1 MTDDTFDAGTFAINA
16 DLARASVDW
25 FVDSHGAQGDA
36 YRLLACYAAMPLV
49 LTPELLN
56 YLHNRFLA
64 HLGLPWVAEVDLL
77 LSDLLRPV
85 DAELYAMPP
94 ATRAYLL
101 DELRRR
107 AGEVEMQRVA
117 RVLIHYTRHLARTN
131 PYLDDEELRTQ
142 QWAAMVYL
150 DETRATAAREVAE
163 AFAAVTTQ
171 LAAQPVTAPLDV
183 QRAEFARLAH
193 ITRLLAPQLREHRAL
208 VEYAALVR
216 RLLAGAEHGV
226 SDFTAQVEGVTLR
239 VPEQLRPQPAPTTSG
254 SGVDVKIQISLAPDG
269 IYTVAIRAMG
279 EQSGFSRSFD
289 ATAAARL
296 ATCLRGDTAEAGAA
310 RDLRVLGE
318 TLYDFLI
325 AGGDDGLLYRALVRG
340 SGQGGTT
347 LRLQIDPPDLAAL
360 PWEAL
365 HDGRGFLALG
375 DDFSVIRTLP
385 RSQPARPLASG
396 APLRIVAAA
405 ADPTDASPTLDQALE
420 RERVMQALAPLQAVG
435 LAQITW
441 LENATVNALYT
452 ALQEDADIFYFS
464 GHGGFEP
471 ERGGG
476 LLLLAGE
483 AGGAQPVDAGDLTSL
498 LAKRADLRLAIL
510 NTDLS
515 AHGDATTPAL
525 AAALVQAGL
534 PAAIGMQGTISDTG
548 AIRFAQRL
556 FDALARGRTVGAA
569 VQAARRE
576 LAAAEPESFEWVL
589 PVLYTSAPDE
599 ALVAAETLR
608 DAMPAPRRAE
618 LAELERLIA
627 RSPRLEAIDLS
638 LVAVTLKASRATV
651 GNIMV
656 RRVDVVA
663 LPADTDVEIALAT
676 MLKSGHGHIPVYGD
690 SIDDVRGMLNA
701 ETLLETLRTQRT
713 SGPIGEILQAAF
725 FVPERMHI
733 VDTFQAMQERGSDAA
748 VVIDEYGGMAGLLA
762 LADILAQIVAFDWVE
777 IPAGPFL
784 MGSDKRKDDQAYDD
798 ELPQHTMT
806 LPAYR
811 MARMPV
817 MVAQFAAFVEATGY
831 MTQAEQQGSAYVWTG
846 QKWDDVKGANWRH
859 PRGPESDVRQKQEH
873 PVTCVTFADS
883 AAFCEWASKATG
895 TTVRLPSEAEWEKAA
910 RGTDGRIYPWGD
922 DKPTKELCNFGSS
935 VGTTTPV
942 GAYPKGASPF
952 GVLDMAGNVWERT
965 STKWVGNYANYRPD
979 DSPEGDATRTVRGGS
994 FFFNVRFVRCA
1005 CRNYLAYP
1013 RDNVGF
1019 RVVSPG
1025 F

>member
-1 MTDDTFDAGTFAINA
+1 MTDDTFDAGTFTINA

-25 FVDSHGAQGDA
+25 FTASHGAQSDA

-94 ATRAYLL
+94 AMRAYLL

-216 RLLAGAEHGV
+216 RLLAGAERGI

-239 VPEQLRPQPAPTTSG
+239 VPEQLRPQLAPTTSG

-441 LENATVNALYT
+441 LENATVKALYT

-515 AHGDATTPAL
+515 AHGDATAPAL
-525 AAALVQAGL
+525 AAALMQAGL

-589 PVLYTSAPDE
+589 PVLYTSAPE
-599 ALVAAETLR
+599 MALVAAEALR
-608 DAMPAPRRAE
+608 AKVPPPRRAE
-618 LAELERLIA
+618 LTELERLIA
-627 RSPRLEAIDLS
+627 RNPRIEAIDAN
-638 LVAVTLKASRATV
+638 LVSVALKPLRATASI
-651 GNIMV
+651 IMTP
-656 RRVDVVA
+656 RVDVVA
-663 LPADTDVEIALAT
+663 LPASADLDTAVAT
-676 MLKSGHGHIPVYGD
+676 ILDSSHHRIPVYGD
-690 SIDDVRGMLNA
+690 TLDDVRGILHA
-701 ETLLETLRTQRT
+701 EALLETLHAQRT
-713 SGPIGEILQAAF
+713 GRSIDDLLRAPL
-725 FVPERMHI
+725 FVPERQPI
-733 VDTFQAMQERGSDAA
+733 VDTFHAMQVRDADVA
-748 VVIDEYGGMAGLLA
+748 IVIDEYGGMAGLVT
-762 LADILAQIVAFDWVE
+762 LADIMAQIVAFDWVE
-777 IPAGPFL
+777 VPAGPFL
-784 MGSDKRKDDQAYDD
+784 MGSDKRKDDQAFDD

-811 MARMPV
+811 MARVPV
-817 MVAQFAAFVEATGY
+817 TNAQYRAFVQATSHQPPRHWGGG
-831 MTQAEQQGSAYVWTG
+831 QIPEGKEQ
-846 QKWDDVKGANWRH
+846 
-859 PRGPESDVRQKQEH
+859 H
-873 PVTCVTFADS
+873 PVVYVSFRDAV
-883 AAFCEWASKATG
+883 AFCEWASTATG
-895 TTVRLPSEAEWEKAA
+895 TAVRLPSEAEWEKAA

-922 DKPTKELCNFGSS
+922 AKPTNELCNFGGN
-935 VGTTTPV
+935 VGDTTPV
-942 GAYPKGASPF
+942 GAYPKGASPY
-952 GVLDMAGNVWERT
+952 GLLDMAGNVWERT
-965 STKWVGNYANYRPD
+965 STKWVGNYENYQPD
-979 DSPEGDATRTVRGGS
+979 DSLKGDASRTVRGGS
-994 FFFNVRFVRCA
+994 FYNSDRNVRCA
-1005 CRNYLAYP
+1005 CRYDFNDP
-1013 RDNVGF
+1013 VDGVGI

>member
-216 RLLAGAEHGV
+216 RLLAGAERGV

-254 SGVDVKIQISLAPDG
+254 SGVDVTIQISLAPDG

-296 ATCLRGDTAEAGAA
+296 ATCLGGGTAEAGAA

-325 AGGDDGLLYRALVRG
+325 AGGDDGLLHRALVRG
-340 SGQGGTT
+340 SEQGGAT

-441 LENATVNALYT
+441 LENATVKALYT

-483 AGGAQPVDAGDLTSL
+483 AGGAQPVDASDLTSL

-515 AHGDATTPAL
+515 AHGDATAPAL
-525 AAALVQAGL
+525 AAALMQAGL

-576 LAAAEPESFEWVL
+576 LAAAEPEGFEWVL

-599 ALVAAETLR
+599 ALISVPVAEQ
-608 DAMPAPRRAE
+608 E
-618 LAELERLIA
+618 
-627 RSPRLEAIDLS
+627 DL
-638 LVAVTLKASRATV
+638 TPP
-651 GNIMV
+651 
-656 RRVDVVA
+656 VV
-663 LPADTDVEIALAT
+663 
-676 MLKSGHGHIPVYGD
+676 
-690 SIDDVRGMLNA
+690 
-701 ETLLETLRTQRT
+701 
-713 SGPIGEILQAAF
+713 
-725 FVPERMHI
+725 
-733 VDTFQAMQERGSDAA
+733 
-748 VVIDEYGGMAGLLA
+748 
-762 LADILAQIVAFDWVE
+762 FDWVE

-859 PRGPESDVRQKQEH
+859 PRGPESDVRQKQAH
-873 PVTCVTFADS
+873 PVTCVTFRDVVG
-883 AAFCEWASKATG
+883 FCEWASRVTG

-910 RGTDGRIYPWGD
+910 
-922 DKPTKELCNFGSS
+922 
-935 VGTTTPV
+935 
-942 GAYPKGASPF
+942 
-952 GVLDMAGNVWERT
+952 
-965 STKWVGNYANYRPD
+965 
-979 DSPEGDATRTVRGGS
+979 
-994 FFFNVRFVRCA
+994 
-1005 CRNYLAYP
+1005 
-1013 RDNVGF
+1013 
-1019 RVVSPG
+1019 
-1025 F
+1025 